1 MFRQKGKI
9 ITRQRVRVFIEG
21 AQPAVLAKSPLQIC
35 YNGLRQ
41 KNGGGGPNGVSY
53 TVHFFPQNKDLKSR
67 KIAIQHQI
75 YSFIR
80 EINH

>member
-41 KNGGGGPNGVSY
+41 KNGGGVLMVFHIQFIFS
-53 TVHFFPQNKDLKSR
+53 LKI
-67 KIAIQHQI
+67 KTL
-75 YSFIR
+75 
-80 EINH
+80 NHVK